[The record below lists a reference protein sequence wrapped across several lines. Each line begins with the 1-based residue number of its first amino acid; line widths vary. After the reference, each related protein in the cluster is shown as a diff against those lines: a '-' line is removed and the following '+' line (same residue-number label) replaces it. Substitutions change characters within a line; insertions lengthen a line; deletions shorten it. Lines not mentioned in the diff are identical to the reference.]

1 MEEPV
6 KPALNELTPLGQ
18 VAYNLTQAKGQLRSS
33 ALILDSLVN
42 PDDPEYKQNEYK
54 TMRNLVE
61 NLSFEITNML
71 RVFKSKK
78 EVEKKEGE
86 D

>member
-6 KPALNELTPLGQ
+6 KPALGEITPLGQ
-18 VAYNLTQAKGQLRSS
+18 VAYNLTQAKDQLRSS